1 MRAVSKK
8 KLIVLGSVGG
18 GLLFLLLTMLW
29 VRTLSPAFSEWVCRY
44 VARPWIY
51 VFGHI
56 SSIFPFT
63 IYEFCLIALIIG
75 GITLIVF
82 AIIGL
87 VRKRGKEVLVGLLS
101 VVIFVLSA
109 LDIYTAVAGFSYYR
123 PAPPVPKSEQK
134 YESRE
139 VTDIVRYFL
148 DDYNSLAEKMER
160 DKFGNTISPYTLDE
174 LSTVL
179 RKEYARLGSDY
190 YYGYTPRAK
199 GILNSWA
206 MTLNN
211 ITGCAFLPFG
221 EPAVNRQTP
230 ASDLVQT
237 MAHEMAHTKGVMR
250 EGDANFVSYYLLLT
264 SNDDYLRYCGYFSVF
279 YSLLPAVNA
288 DSSIKTDYIEM
299 VSSISP
305 LIRTETS
312 NAVKFWTEK
321 SKQPGFAGFINRV
334 SEKVG
339 DFVNDLFLKSNGANN
354 GSGSYSD
361 KVTDGG
367 SHEDHTDPDTGEI
380 HYDVTY
386 SSVQKMFFA
395 IFEQAFL

>member
-1 MRAVSKK
+1 MQASLKK
-8 KLIVLGSVGG
+8 KLIILSSVSG
-18 GLLFLLLTMLW
+18 GLLLLLLIMLW

-44 VARPWIY
+44 IARPWIY

-63 IYEFCLIALIIG
+63 IYEFCLIALILG
-75 GITLIVF
+75 GITLIVL

-87 VRKRGKEVLVGLLS
+87 VHKRGYKVLTGLFA

-109 LDIYTAVAGFSYYR
+109 LNVYTLIAGFSYYR
-123 PAPPVPKSEQK
+123 PAAPVPESERE

-139 VTDIVRYFL
+139 VTEMVRYFL
-148 DDYNSLAEKMER
+148 DDYNSLAEKVVR
-160 DKFGNTISPYTLDE
+160 DKAGNAVSPYTLDE
-174 LSTVL
+174 LSGVL
-179 RKEYARLGSDY
+179 QKEYARLGGDY
-190 YYGYTPRAK
+190 YYAYTPRAK

-221 EPAVNRQTP
+221 EPGVNRQTP
-230 ASDLVQT
+230 PSDLPQT

-250 EGDANFVSYYLLLT
+250 EGEANFVSYYLLLT
-264 SNDDYLRYCGYFSVF
+264 SKDDYLRYCGYFSIF

-288 DSSIKTDYIEM
+288 DSSVKDDYREI
-299 VSSISP
+299 VDSISP
-305 LIRTETS
+305 LIRTETANS
-312 NAVKFWTEK
+312 VKFWTEK

-334 SEKVG
+334 SEKIG
-339 DFVNDLFLKSNGANN
+339 DFMNDLFLKSNGADN

-361 KVTDGG
+361 KVSDGG
-367 SHEDHTDPDTGEI
+367 AQEDYTDPDTGEV

-395 IFEQAFL
+395 IYSSLL